1 MIFDGDDWIAKLK
14 KNVVDTIY
22 DDKKDLIEVDLND
35 LVATLSENKQQL
47 LKSILE
53 SDDDTKTIKNIK
65 EEIKLLLHNKRKLPM
80 EGNKA

>member
-65 EEIKLLLHNKRKLPM
+65 EEIKLLLYNKRKLPM
-80 EGNKA
+80 EGNKI

>member
-1 MIFDGDDWIAKLK
+1 M
-14 KNVVDTIY
+14 DTIY